1 MARTKEFDQAA
12 ILDKAVDLF
21 WYKGYNA
28 TSMQDIV
35 DGLGLSRSSIYD
47 TFGDKHKLYIAALE
61 RYRDQA
67 AGGLIDMV
75 NKAENTIVT
84 LEEMFKMLVHDSF
97 TDRLPKGCFMVN
109 STVELAPHDEEIDK
123 IVSENMQN
131 IEDAFFQLI
140 TKGQESGEISKEKNP
155 RAIAR
160 FLFNTISGLR
170 VAAKSGVKQDI
181 YNDIV
186 TVALGGIK

>member
-1 MARTKEFDQAA
+1 MARTKEFDQEA

-21 WYKGYNA
+21 WYKGYHA
-28 TSMQDIV
+28 SSMQDVV
-35 DGLGLSRSSIYD
+35 DALGLSRSSIYD
-47 TFGDKHKLYIAALE
+47 TFGDKRKLYIAALE
-61 RYRDQA
+61 RYRAQA

-75 NKAENTIVT
+75 NQSKNTMVS
-84 LEEMFKMLVHDSF
+84 LEEIFKMLVHDSF
-97 TDRLPKGCFMVN
+97 TDKLPKGCFMVN

-123 IVSENMQN
+123 IVRENMQD
-131 IEDAFFQLI
+131 IENAFFQLI
-140 TKGQESGEISKEKNP
+140 LKGQDSGEISKDKNP

-170 VAAKSGVKQDI
+170 IAAKSGVKQDI

-186 TVALGGIK
+186 SVALGGIK

>member
-1 MARTKEFDQAA
+1 MARTKEFDQEA

-21 WYKGYNA
+21 WYKGYHA

-35 DGLGLSRSSIYD
+35 EGLGLSRSSIYD

-67 AGGLIDMV
+67 AGGMIDMV
-75 NKAENTIVT
+75 GKAENTMAT
-84 LEEMFKMLVHDSF
+84 LEKMFKMLAHDSF
-97 TDRLPKGCFMVN
+97 TDKLPKGCFMVN

-123 IVSENMQN
+123 IVSENMHN

-140 TKGQESGEISKEKNP
+140 IKGQDSGEISKEKDP

-181 YNDIV
+181 YDDIV
-186 TVALGGIK
+186 NVALAGLK

>member
-1 MARTKEFDQAA
+1 MARTKEFDQEA

-21 WYKGYNA
+21 WYKGYHA
-28 TSMQDIV
+28 SSMQDVV
-35 DGLGLSRSSIYD
+35 DALGLSRSSIYD
-47 TFGDKHKLYIAALE
+47 TFGDKRKLYISALE
-61 RYRDQA
+61 RYRAQA

-75 NKAENTIVT
+75 NDSKNTMVSLQEI
-84 LEEMFKMLVHDSF
+84 FKMLVHDSF
-97 TDRLPKGCFMVN
+97 TDKLPKGCFMVN
-109 STVELAPHDEEIDK
+109 SSVELAPHDEEIDK
-123 IVSENMQN
+123 IVRQNMQD

-140 TKGQESGEISKEKNP
+140 TKGQQSGEISMDKNP

-170 VAAKSGVKQDI
+170 IAAKSAVDQDI

-186 TVALGGIK
+186 SVALDVLK